1 MKKFLLT
8 LVTLVATLAAAP
20 PIYAA
25 DNEVVAYAL
34 EFNSQWNSGN
44 VDNYTT
50 TWSAS
55 NPQDASQTWEIVNF
69 SNHNNGWDHI
79 RCGRKTVTSVASIAT
94 AFSIPEAITSI
105 DVTIPSITVANVK
118 SIYLT
123 TSTDANFNTQS
134 DPISVD
140 AKAGVVTFSLPTPEE
155 NLYYKITFDCNSGSN
170 GSVQVSKV
178 EYKTTAAPA
187 EPQEFTYFNGKE
199 FSVEKDAM
207 DAFEVPYNAPADLIF
222 ISNDENVATIEEDGN
237 GGYVLCGLTAG
248 TTTITASWDASELWL
263 AGESTFTV
271 TVTEPL
277 KEAVLTMTEN
287 LSVDIAKDNTCTF
300 DFLYEGAASPEYTI
314 TSSNE
319 QVATIASNDAESITL
334 NIAGEG
340 NTTITL
346 TVTGEGYKE
355 ISATCE
361 VSVVNSDISEVTIDF
376 TTETF
381 AEMPLQ
387 TDGYN
392 DSPSIIEKNGV
403 VIEFTGKF
411 RHYSGSSV
419 DFRVY
424 KGTKFTMTVIAPA
437 GKVVESISAM
447 NKTTLNSNFA
457 WSGADAEASISFTS
471 TGTVTITSLTIKL
484 AEAPVYNVATPTFN
498 LVEGD
503 YGYTLEMACETEG
516 AKIYYTEDGSEPT
529 AESTLYVNPVEVWGT
544 PTIKA
549 VAINEAGDA
558 SAVASFSEA
567 IPYIIDSFM
576 PLSDFPDGTAV
587 TVKATMTVVY
597 QNGAYLYVQDANG
610 SGMLLYGTTDATY
623 ANGDTFSVLKGTY
636 TVFNGLPEITGYV
649 ISDVTAG
656 TPVEPRN
663 ASLAYATTML
673 NSYVK
678 IENVSVVD
686 NTITDIDGNKVVL
699 YDRFKLATILTGE
712 NIDIIGFF
720 GYYIAKDGNESAQFY
735 PVEMT
740 ATPAPDQAP
749 ILIGGSEFQGDRLE
763 LDYAMEVTFP
773 AIEGHSV
780 WYKLTAI
787 TTEPA
792 ENDIEAYAEVDE
804 EGYTRYEGA
813 FNVDPTLHNSLSYYV
828 QNDANGMRSEVR
840 TLAVGIST
848 GVSLIEAEEAEA
860 EYFNLQGIRVDRPA
874 EGGVYL
880 RRIGSKV
887 VKVIK

>member
-1 MKKFLLT
+1 
-8 LVTLVATLAAAP
+8 
-20 PIYAA
+20 
-25 DNEVVAYAL
+25 
-34 EFNSQWNSGN
+34 
-44 VDNYTT
+44 
-50 TWSAS
+50 
-55 NPQDASQTWEIVNF
+55 
-69 SNHNNGWDHI
+69 
-79 RCGRKTVTSVASIAT
+79 
-94 AFSIPEAITSI
+94 
-105 DVTIPSITVANVK
+105 
-118 SIYLT
+118 
-123 TSTDANFNTQS
+123 
-134 DPISVD
+134 
-140 AKAGVVTFSLPTPEE
+140 
-155 NLYYKITFDCNSGSN
+155 
-170 GSVQVSKV
+170 
-178 EYKTTAAPA
+178 
-187 EPQEFTYFNGKE
+187 
-199 FSVEKDAM
+199 M
-207 DAFEVPYNAPADLIF
+207 DAFEVPANAPAEILF
-222 ISNDENVATIEEDGN
+222 ISTDEDVATVEEDGN
-237 GGYVLCGLTAG
+237 GGYLLCGLTAG

-287 LSVDIAKDNTCTF
+287 CSVDIAKDNTCTL
-300 DFLYEGAASPEYTI
+300 DFLYEGAAAPEYTI

-334 NIAGEG
+334 NIVGEG
-340 NTTITL
+340 KTTITL
-346 TVTGEGYKE
+346 TVAGEGYKE

-503 YGYTLEMACETEG
+503 YGYTIEMACETEG

-529 AESTLYVNPVEVWGT
+529 AESTLYVAPVEVWGT

-587 TVKATMTVVY
+587 TVKGTMTVVY
-597 QNGAYLYVQDANG
+597 QKGDNLYVQDTNG
-610 SGMLLYGTTDATY
+610 TGMLLYEYNSTSQYNA
-623 ANGDTFSVLKGTY
+623 GDTFTTLKGTY
-636 TVFNGLPEITGYV
+636 TIYKTLPEITGYV

-656 TPVEPRN
+656 TPVEPHN
-663 ASLAYATTML
+663 ASLAYASTML

-678 IENVSVVD
+678 IENVSVAPSD
-686 NTITDIDGNKVVL
+686 SDHIATDSEGNSITVYNKFGITV
-699 YDRFKLATILTGE
+699 TEGE
-712 NIDIIGFF
+712 NLDIIGFF
-720 GYYIAKDGNESAQFY
+720 GIFNSNLQFY
-735 PVEMT
+735 PVEMS

-792 ENDIEAYAEVDE
+792 ENDIVTYAEVDD

-813 FNVDPTLHNSLSYYV
+813 FNVDPALHNSLSYYV

-880 RRIGSKV
+880 RRTGSKV

>member
-1 MKKFLLT
+1 M
-8 LVTLVATLAAAP
+8 
-20 PIYAA
+20 
-25 DNEVVAYAL
+25 VAYAL
-34 EFNSQWNSGN
+34 QFGKDWNSKGQSSYEN
-44 VDNYTT
+44 S
-50 TWSAS
+50 WSAS
-55 NPQDASQTWEIVNF
+55 NPDEKSQTWDIKNF
-69 SNHNNGWDHI
+69 NNNNNGWAFVKGGNSSKALI
-79 RCGRKTVTSVASIAT
+79 STITT
-94 AFSIPEAITSI
+94 AFEIPEIISSV
-105 DVTIPSITVANVK
+105 DVTMDALTSSKVN

-123 TSTDANFNTQS
+123 TSADPNFANGTEIEKVTVT
-134 DPISVD
+134 P
-140 AKAGVVTFSLPTPEE
+140 ATGVLSFKLTEPAA
-155 NLYYKITFDCNSGSN
+155 NLYYRLSFDLKIGKASI
-170 GSVQVSKV
+170 QVSKV
-178 EYKTTAAPA
+178 EYKVVDGPQDYTFFEEKEYTVEVGKTIALGVEADAPKFNFTF
-187 EPQEFTYFNGKE
+187 EPEG
-199 FSVEKDAM
+199 
-207 DAFEVPYNAPADLIF
+207 I
-222 ISNDENVATIEEDGN
+222 ATIADNTIKG
-237 GGYVLCGLTAG
+237 VAAG
-248 TTTITASWDASELWL
+248 TTNVIASWSGDDSWN
-263 AGESTFTV
+263 AGT
-271 TVTEPL
+271 
-277 KEAVLTMTEN
+277 
-287 LSVDIAKDNTCTF
+287 AKF
-300 DFLYEGAASPEYTI
+300 P
-314 TSSNE
+314 
-319 QVATIASNDAESITL
+319 V
-334 NIAGEG
+334 
-340 NTTITL
+340 
-346 TVTGEGYKE
+346 
-355 ISATCE
+355 
-361 VSVVNSDISEVTIDF
+361 
-376 TTETF
+376 
-381 AEMPLQ
+381 
-387 TDGYN
+387 
-392 DSPSIIEKNGV
+392 
-403 VIEFTGKF
+403 
-411 RHYSGSSV
+411 
-419 DFRVY
+419 
-424 KGTKFTMTVIAPA
+424 TVIAPLQEA
-437 GKVVESISAM
+437 TIVATEIASADLANTTTLDIEYEYEGAETPVITATSSAEDVVTVASVTDGNITLNLVGKGTSIITITATADGFTEVSAACVVTLTDSRQPTEITFDFN
-447 NKTTLNSNFA
+447 NKTYEGLDLVSGNSA
-457 WSGADAEASISFTS
+457 AYQKD
-471 TGTVTITSLTIKL
+471 VTIADNGVTLRLCTTTGSGMRHWTSSPNQLRVYTGNFELTAIAPDGYVVTSIKCSTSKVPTWTGSEKEAKVTVALSSRTDIDNITVNL
-484 AEAPVYNVATPTFN
+484 AKEVVSNVATPTFN

-567 IPYIIDSFM
+567 IPYLIDSFM

-678 IENVSVVD
+678 IENVSVVN

-720 GYYIAKDGNESAQFY
+720 GYYIAKDGKESAQFY

>member
-8 LVTLVATLAAAP
+8 LVTLVATLAATP

-25 DNEVVAYAL
+25 DNEVVVYAL
-34 EFNSQWNSGN
+34 EFNSQWNSGKIQDY
-44 VDNYTT
+44 VS
-50 TWSAS
+50 TWSAT
-55 NPQDASQTWEIVNF
+55 NPEDATQSWEIANF
-69 SNHNNGWDHI
+69 NNNNNGWAYVK
-79 RCGRKTVTSVASIAT
+79 CGQKNETASTATIST
-94 AFSIPEAITSI
+94 AFSIPESISSVDLTIDAITNTSK
-105 DVTIPSITVANVK
+105 VN

-123 TSTDANFNTQS
+123 TSTDAQFKTQVEK
-134 DPISVD
+134 ID
-140 AKAGVVTFSLPTPEE
+140 AVTTVGVMSFKITQPAE
-155 NLYYKITFDCNSGSN
+155 NLYYRLTFDCQGTGTTKN
-170 GSVQVSKV
+170 GLIQVSKV

-187 EPQEFTYFNGKE
+187 EPQEFTYFDGKE

-207 DAFEVPYNAPADLIF
+207 DAFEVPANAPADLIF

-287 LSVDIAKDNTCTF
+287 LSVDIAKDNTCTL
-300 DFLYEGAASPEYTI
+300 DFLYEGAAAPEYTI

-319 QVATIASNDAESITL
+319 QVATIASNDAESVTL

-346 TVTGEGYKE
+346 SVTGEGYKE
-355 ISATCE
+355 VSATCE
-361 VSVVNSDISEVTIDF
+361 VTVINSDISEVTIDF
-376 TTETF
+376 SKDIFANINTTNSNTYYNSET
-381 AEMPLQ
+381 
-387 TDGYN
+387 
-392 DSPSIIEKNGV
+392 IEKNGV
-403 VIEFTGKF
+403 SIDFTGKF
-411 RHYSGSSV
+411 RQWKSQ
-419 DFRVY
+419 DFRIY
-424 KGTKFTMTVIAPA
+424 SQAFTMTVTAPE
-437 GKVVESISAM
+437 GKVVESISSQNA
-447 NKTTLNSNFA
+447 NLNWTGSESPA
-457 WSGADAEASISFTS
+457 KVSFTPSS
-471 TGTVTITSLTIKL
+471 TITITSITVKL

-567 IPYIIDSFM
+567 IPYLIDSFM

-678 IENVSVVD
+678 IENVSVVN

-720 GYYIAKDGNESAQFY
+720 GYYIAKDGKESAQFY

>member
-1 MKKFLLT
+1 MSFK
-8 LVTLVATLAAAP
+8 
-20 PIYAA
+20 
-25 DNEVVAYAL
+25 
-34 EFNSQWNSGN
+34 
-44 VDNYTT
+44 
-50 TWSAS
+50 
-55 NPQDASQTWEIVNF
+55 
-69 SNHNNGWDHI
+69 
-79 RCGRKTVTSVASIAT
+79 
-94 AFSIPEAITSI
+94 ITQ
-105 DVTIPSITVANVK
+105 PA
-118 SIYLT
+118 
-123 TSTDANFNTQS
+123 
-134 DPISVD
+134 
-140 AKAGVVTFSLPTPEE
+140 E
-155 NLYYKITFDCNSGSN
+155 NLYYRLTFDCQGTGTKKN
-170 GSVQVSKV
+170 GLIQVSKV

-271 TVTEPL
+271 NVTEPL

-287 LSVDIAKDNTCTF
+287 LSVDIAKDNTCTL
-300 DFLYEGAASPEYTI
+300 DFLYEGAAVPDYTI

-319 QVATIASNDAESITL
+319 QVATIASNDAESVTL
-334 NIAGEG
+334 SIVGEG
-340 NTTITL
+340 KTTITL

-355 ISATCE
+355 VSATCE
-361 VSVVNSDISEVTIDF
+361 VTVVNSDISEVTIDF
-376 TTETF
+376 SKDIFANINTTNNNTYYNSET
-381 AEMPLQ
+381 
-387 TDGYN
+387 
-392 DSPSIIEKNGV
+392 IEKNGV
-403 VIEFTGKF
+403 SIDFTGKF
-411 RHYSGSSV
+411 RQWNSQT
-419 DFRVY
+419 FRTY
-424 KGTKFTMTVIAPA
+424 DGQTFTMTVTAPA
-437 GKVVESISAM
+437 GKVVTAISA
-447 NKTTLNSNFA
+447 
-457 WSGADAEASISFTS
+457 SGDKVPEKYSWTGTSKVATVSFTAATNIS
-471 TGTVTITSLTIKL
+471 TLTINL
-484 AEAPVYNVATPTFN
+484 AEDKVYNVATPTFN

-567 IPYIIDSFM
+567 IPYLIDSFM

-587 TVKATMTVVY
+587 TVKGTMTVVY
-597 QNGAYLYVQDANG
+597 QKGDNLYVQDANG
-610 SGMLLYGTTDATY
+610 AGMLLYELNSTSQYNA
-623 ANGDTFSVLKGTY
+623 GDTFTTLKGTY
-636 TVFNGLPEITGYV
+636 TIYKSLPEITDYV
-649 ISDVTAG
+649 ISEVTAG

-673 NSYVK
+673 NSYVQ
-678 IENVSVVD
+678 IENVSVVPSGSGHIATD
-686 NTITDIDGNKVVL
+686 SEGNNITVYNKFGITV
-699 YDRFKLATILTGE
+699 TEGE
-712 NIDIIGFF
+712 NLDIIGFF
-720 GYYIAKDGNESAQFY
+720 GIFNSNLQFY

-880 RRIGSKV
+880 RRTGSKV

>member
-8 LVTLVATLAAAP
+8 LVTLVATLAATPP

-25 DNEVVAYAL
+25 DNEAAAYAL
-34 EFNSQWNSGN
+34 EFNSQWNSGKIQDY
-44 VDNYTT
+44 VS
-50 TWSAS
+50 TWSAT
-55 NPQDASQTWEIVNF
+55 NPEDATQSWEIANF
-69 SNHNNGWDHI
+69 NNNNNGWAYVK
-79 RCGRKTVTSVASIAT
+79 CGQKNETASTATIST
-94 AFSIPEAITSI
+94 AFSIPESISSVDLTIDAITNTSK
-105 DVTIPSITVANVK
+105 VN

-123 TSTDANFNTQS
+123 TSTDAQFKTQVEK
-134 DPISVD
+134 ID
-140 AKAGVVTFSLPTPEE
+140 AVTTVGVMSFKITQPAE
-155 NLYYKITFDCNSGSN
+155 NLYYRLTFDCQGTGTTKN
-170 GSVQVSKV
+170 GLIQVSKV

-187 EPQEFTYFNGKE
+187 EPQEFTYFDGKE

-207 DAFEVPYNAPADLIF
+207 DAFELPYNAPADLIF

-287 LSVDIAKDNTCTF
+287 LSVDIAKDNICTL
-300 DFLYEGAASPEYTI
+300 DFLYEGAAAPEYTI

-319 QVATIASNDAESITL
+319 QVATIASNDAESVTL

-346 TVTGEGYKE
+346 SVTGEGYKE
-355 ISATCE
+355 VSATCE
-361 VSVVNSDISEVTIDF
+361 VTVINSDISEVTIDF
-376 TTETF
+376 SKDIFANINTTNSNTYYNSET
-381 AEMPLQ
+381 
-387 TDGYN
+387 
-392 DSPSIIEKNGV
+392 IEKNGV
-403 VIEFTGKF
+403 SIDFTGKF
-411 RHYSGSSV
+411 RQWKSQ
-419 DFRVY
+419 DFRIY
-424 KGTKFTMTVIAPA
+424 SQAFTMTVTAPE
-437 GKVVESISAM
+437 GKVVESISSQNA
-447 NKTTLNSNFA
+447 NLNWTGSESPA
-457 WSGADAEASISFTS
+457 KVSFTPSS
-471 TGTVTITSLTIKL
+471 TITITSITVKL

-567 IPYIIDSFM
+567 IPYLIDSFM

-587 TVKATMTVVY
+587 TVKGAMTVVY

-610 SGMLLYGTTDATY
+610 SGMLLYGPTDATY

-720 GYYIAKDGNESAQFY
+720 GYYIAKDGKESAQFY

>member
-8 LVTLVATLAAAP
+8 LVTLVATLAATP

-34 EFNSQWNSGN
+34 EFNSQWNSGKIQDY
-44 VDNYTT
+44 VS
-50 TWSAS
+50 TWSAT
-55 NPQDASQTWEIVNF
+55 NPEDATQSWEIANF
-69 SNHNNGWDHI
+69 NNNNNDWAYVK
-79 RCGRKTVTSVASIAT
+79 CGQKNETASTATIST
-94 AFSIPEAITSI
+94 AFSIPESISSVDLTIDAITNTSK
-105 DVTIPSITVANVK
+105 VN

-123 TSTDANFNTQS
+123 TSTDAQFKTQVEK
-134 DPISVD
+134 ID
-140 AKAGVVTFSLPTPEE
+140 AVTTVGVMSFKITQPAE
-155 NLYYKITFDCNSGSN
+155 NLYYRLTFDCQGTGTKKN
-170 GSVQVSKV
+170 GLIQVSKV
-178 EYKTTAAPA
+178 EYKTAAAPA
-187 EPQEFTYFNGKE
+187 EPQEFTYFDGKE

-207 DAFEVPYNAPADLIF
+207 DAFEVPANAPADLIF

-287 LSVDIAKDNTCTF
+287 LSVDIAKDNTCTL
-300 DFLYEGAASPEYTI
+300 DFLYEGAAAPEYTI

-319 QVATIASNDAESITL
+319 QVATIASNDAESVTL

-355 ISATCE
+355 VSATCE
-361 VSVVNSDISEVTIDF
+361 VTVINSDISEVTIDF
-376 TTETF
+376 SKDIFANINTTNNNTYYNSET
-381 AEMPLQ
+381 
-387 TDGYN
+387 
-392 DSPSIIEKNGV
+392 IEKNGV
-403 VIEFTGKF
+403 SIDFTGKF
-411 RHYSGSSV
+411 RQWKSQ
-419 DFRVY
+419 DFRIY
-424 KGTKFTMTVIAPA
+424 SQAFTMTVTAPE
-437 GKVVESISAM
+437 GKVVESISSQDA
-447 NKTTLNSNFA
+447 NLNWTGNESPA
-457 WSGADAEASISFTS
+457 KVSFTPSS
-471 TGTVTITSLTIKL
+471 TITITSITVKL

-567 IPYIIDSFM
+567 IPYLIDSFM

-587 TVKATMTVVY
+587 TVKGAMTVVY

-699 YDRFKLATILTGE
+699 YDRFKLATILSGE

-720 GYYIAKDGNESAQFY
+720 GYYIAKDGKESAQFY

-860 EYFNLQGIRVDRPA
+860 EYFNLRGIRVDRPA

>member
-8 LVTLVATLAAAP
+8 LVTLVATLAATP

-25 DNEVVAYAL
+25 DNEVVAYTL
-34 EFNSQWNSGN
+34 EFNSQW
-44 VDNYTT
+44 TT
-50 TWSAS
+50 AD
-55 NPQDASQTWEIVNF
+55 DAKKTGYSQTWTATNPNDENQTWKVTNF
-69 SNHNNGWDHI
+69 NHNGWNGWSYI
-79 RCGRKTVTSVASIAT
+79 KCGSKSAASTGYITS
-94 AFSIPEAITSI
+94 FQMPEAITSVVLTI
-105 DVTIPSITVANVK
+105 DALTVSNVNSITL
-118 SIYLT
+118 Y
-123 TSTDANFNTQS
+123 TSDSESFETSQSYTVTKAKGDQKVVITQ
-134 DPISVD
+134 P
-140 AKAGVVTFSLPTPEE
+140 AE
-155 NLYYKITFDCNSGSN
+155 NLYYKLAFDCKKGSSN
-170 GSVQVSKV
+170 GLLTLSKV
-178 EYKTTAAPA
+178 VYNKAAAPA

-287 LSVDIAKDNTCTF
+287 LSVDIAKDNTCTL
-300 DFLYEGAASPEYTI
+300 DFLYEGAAAPEYTI

-319 QVATIASNDAESITL
+319 QVATIASNDAESVTL

-355 ISATCE
+355 VSATCE
-361 VSVVNSDISEVTIDF
+361 VTVINSDISEVTIDF
-376 TTETF
+376 SKDIFANINTTNSNTYYNSET
-381 AEMPLQ
+381 
-387 TDGYN
+387 
-392 DSPSIIEKNGV
+392 IEKNGV
-403 VIEFTGKF
+403 SIDFTGKF
-411 RHYSGSSV
+411 RQWKSQ
-419 DFRVY
+419 DFRIY
-424 KGTKFTMTVIAPA
+424 SQAFTMTVTAPE
-437 GKVVESISAM
+437 GKVVESISSQDA
-447 NKTTLNSNFA
+447 NLNWTGNESPA
-457 WSGADAEASISFTS
+457 KVSFTPSS
-471 TGTVTITSLTIKL
+471 TITITSITVKL

-567 IPYIIDSFM
+567 IPYLIDSFM

-587 TVKATMTVVY
+587 TVKGAMTVVY

-699 YDRFKLATILTGE
+699 YDRFKLATILSGE

-720 GYYIAKDGNESAQFY
+720 GYYIAKDGKESAQFY

-773 AIEGHSV
+773 TIEGHSV

>member
-1 MKKFLLT
+1 MKKFLLA
-8 LVTLVATLAAAP
+8 LVTLVATLAATP
-20 PIYAA
+20 PIYAVG
-25 DNEVVAYAL
+25 NEVVAYTL
-34 EFNSQWNSGN
+34 QFGKDWNSKGQSSYEN
-44 VDNYTT
+44 S
-50 TWSAS
+50 WSAS
-55 NPQDASQTWEIVNF
+55 NPDDKSQTWNIVNF
-69 SNHNNGWDHI
+69 NNNNNGWAYVKGGHSSKALI
-79 RCGRKTVTSVASIAT
+79 STITT
-94 AFSIPEAITSI
+94 AFEIPEIISSV
-105 DVTIPSITVANVK
+105 DVTMDALTSSKVN

-123 TSTDANFNTQS
+123 TSADPNF
-134 DPISVD
+134 
-140 AKAGVVTFSLPTPEE
+140 GVGTEIEKVTVSPATGVLSFKLTEPAA
-155 NLYYKITFDCNSGSN
+155 NLYYRLSFDLKIGKASI
-170 GSVQVSKV
+170 QVSKV
-178 EYKTTAAPA
+178 VYNKAAAPA
-187 EPQEFTYFNGKE
+187 EPQEFTYFDGKE

-207 DAFEVPYNAPADLIF
+207 DAFELPYNAPAEILF
-222 ISNDENVATIEEDGN
+222 ISTDEDVATVEEDGN
-237 GGYVLCGLTAG
+237 GGYLLCGLTAG

-287 LSVDIAKDNTCTF
+287 CSVDIAKDNTCTL
-300 DFLYEGAASPEYTI
+300 DFLYEGAAAPEYTI

-334 NIAGEG
+334 NIVGEG
-340 NTTITL
+340 KTTITL
-346 TVTGEGYKE
+346 TVAGEGYKE

-361 VSVVNSDISEVTIDF
+361 VTVINSDISEVTIDF
-376 TTETF
+376 SKDVFANINTTNSNTYYSSET
-381 AEMPLQ
+381 
-387 TDGYN
+387 
-392 DSPSIIEKNGV
+392 IEKNGV
-403 VIEFTGKF
+403 SIDFTGKF
-411 RHYSGSSV
+411 RQWKSQ
-419 DFRVY
+419 DFRIY
-424 KGTKFTMTVIAPA
+424 SQAFTMTVTAPE
-437 GKVVESISAM
+437 GKVVESISSQ
-447 NKTTLNSNFA
+447 NTNLNWTGSESPA
-457 WSGADAEASISFTS
+457 KVSFTPSS
-471 TGTVTITSLTIKL
+471 TITITSITVKL

-529 AESTLYVNPVEVWGT
+529 AESTLYVAPVEVWGT

-567 IPYIIDSFM
+567 IPYLIDSFM

-587 TVKATMTVVY
+587 TVKGAMTVVY

-663 ASLAYATTML
+663 ASLAYASTML

-678 IENVSVVD
+678 IENVSVAPSD
-686 NTITDIDGNKVVL
+686 SDHIATDSEGNSITVYNKFGITV
-699 YDRFKLATILTGE
+699 TEGE
-712 NIDIIGFF
+712 NLDIIGFF
-720 GYYIAKDGNESAQFY
+720 GIFNSNLQFY

-792 ENDIEAYAEVDE
+792 ENDIVTYAEVDD

-880 RRIGSKV
+880 RRTGSKV